1 MGVYLLEEIQ
11 MALNNKIIENLD
23 GSITSVS
30 TQTDLELKKIAE
42 GNAMLRFDSARS
54 GRNQYDGDSQ
64 FSHRVAR
71 IPMILVEQMMREGVW
86 GNQERMKEWM
96 NDPVN
101 APFRTTKGKL

>member
-1 MGVYLLEEIQ
+1 
-11 MALNNKIIENLD
+11 MALYNKLIENAD
-23 GSITSVS
+23 GSLTSVS
-30 TQTDLELKKIAE
+30 TQTDSEIKQIADD
-42 GNAMLRFDSARS
+42 NAALRFDSARS
-54 GRNQYDGDSQ
+54 GRAQYDGDSQ

-71 IPMILVEQMMREGVW
+71 IPMLLVEQMMREGVW

>member
-1 MGVYLLEEIQ
+1 
-11 MALNNKIIENLD
+11 MALQNKLIENAD
-23 GSITSVS
+23 GSLTSIS
-30 TQTDLELKKIAE
+30 TQTDSEIKQIAE
-42 GNAMLRFDSARS
+42 DNAALRFDSARS
-54 GRNQYDGDSQ
+54 GRAQYDGDSQ

-71 IPMILVEQMMREGVW
+71 IPMLLVEQMMREGVW